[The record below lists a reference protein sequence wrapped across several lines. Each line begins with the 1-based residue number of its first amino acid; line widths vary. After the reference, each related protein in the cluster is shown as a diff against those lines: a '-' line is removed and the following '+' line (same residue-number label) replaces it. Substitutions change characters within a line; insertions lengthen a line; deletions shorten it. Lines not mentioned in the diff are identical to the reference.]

1 MNAEMVGTWDIRVT
15 LRNCETGAS
24 IKTLRAMNTFACGG
38 TLIETGAQATPNLSN
53 FGHGAWR
60 HIGGQ
65 SYRAVLLF
73 FRFNQDG
80 TIAEMQKITRHIE
93 LSDDGKEFTSTA
105 SLEDFDADDSL
116 IRTNCATETARR
128 LE

>member
-1 MNAEMVGTWDIRVT
+1 MT

-24 IKTLRAMNTFACGG
+24 IKTLRALNTFACGG
-38 TLIETGAQATPNLSN
+38 TLIETGARATPNPDSL
-53 FGHGAWR
+53 GHGTWR

-65 SYRAVLLF
+65 NYSAVLRF
-73 FRFNQDG
+73 FRFSQDG

-93 LSDDGKEFTSTA
+93 LSDNGKEFTSTA
-105 SLEDFDADDSL
+105 SLEVFDGDDSL
-116 IRTNCATETARR
+116 IRTNCATERGKR

>member
-1 MNAEMVGTWDIRVT
+1 MKAEMIGTWDIRVT
-15 LRNCETGAS
+15 QRNCETGAS

-38 TLIETGAQATPNLSN
+38 TLIETGARATPNLSSL
-53 FGHGAWR
+53 GHGTWR

-65 SYRAVLLF
+65 NYSAVLRF
-73 FRFNQDG
+73 FRFSKDG

-93 LSDDGKEFTSTA
+93 LSDDGKEFTGTA
-105 SLEDFDADDSL
+105 SLEVFDAGDSL
-116 IRTNCATETARR
+116 IRTHCATETARR

>member
-1 MNAEMVGTWDIRVT
+1 MT
-15 LRNCETGAS
+15 LRDCKTGVP

-38 TLIETGAQATPNLSN
+38 MLIETAARVTPNLSN
-53 FGHGAWR
+53 FAHGMWR

-65 SYRAVLLF
+65 NYSAVLRF

-80 TIAEMQKITRHIE
+80 TIAESQKITRHIE

-105 SLEDFDADDSL
+105 SLEVFDAGTCL
-116 IRTNCATETARR
+116 IQTTCATETAKR